1 MKPSSPIKVCEIK
14 SYVSIEA
21 DRSSCVKGI
30 MHQPPPC
37 YEARSL
43 LKLIFFKNVLALNT
57 HCMMEKEKPNNLK
70 VIANPFHNSSLSYF
84 LRGVT
89 RALLSLC
96 CPASLI
102 SASRGRKAGKDNHC
116 PLLHPSLLHS

>member
-21 DRSSCVKGI
+21 DRSSSCVKGI

-43 LKLIFFKNVLALNT
+43 LKLIF
-57 HCMMEKEKPNNLK
+57 
-70 VIANPFHNSSLSYF
+70 
-84 LRGVT
+84 LRMFW
-89 RALLSLC
+89 L
-96 CPASLI
+96 
-102 SASRGRKAGKDNHC
+102 
-116 PLLHPSLLHS
+116 